1 MADQLDLEFR
11 LYTKERYLDFKHK
24 ARFQRRNVRRHGKHY
39 GLRTH
44 KDLPWVK
51 AEMAAMAAGTVQLN
65 IFAWNQKLTK
75 YVKNGQSEKAMQL
88 FQQMPQEGMSPNKFT
103 SVQVIKACAVL
114 GALEEGRL
122 VHEQLIQSGCES
134 DVFLGSSLVD
144 IEDAWRVFNKMPS

>member
-1 MADQLDLEFR
+1 MYAWDVENTWLISLIWNFGCTQMKDTWISNIR
-11 LYTKERYLDFKHK
+11 RY
-24 ARFQRRNVRRHGKHY
+24 GKHS

-122 VHEQLIQSGCES
+122 VNEQLIQSVCES
-134 DVFLGSSLVD
+134 YVFLGSSLVD
-144 IEDAWRVFNKMPS
+144 IEDASRVFNKMPS

>member
-1 MADQLDLEFR
+1 
-11 LYTKERYLDFKHK
+11 
-24 ARFQRRNVRRHGKHY
+24 
-39 GLRTH
+39 
-44 KDLPWVK
+44 
-51 AEMAAMAAGTVQLN
+51 MAAMAPGTVQLN

-88 FQQMPQEGMSPNKFT
+88 FQQMPQEGVSPNKFA